1 MGECFGERGPEGL
14 STYQRHISLWVVNFL
29 FRQPFSSPEAQ
40 LKLTSCGLGKSP
52 GSRAYIRTS
61 SLTFNPLEPPVLRP
75 PCFCILTP
83 DVPFSRGSGPP
94 RSNYWSLT
102 PFPRADQQRGVA
114 DWHPLNPLSWRQDH
128 WYQTRQHTSSPCR
141 CINSGQVFQGPGNGV
156 RKKVFDCLSLMKF
169 PN

>member
-1 MGECFGERGPEGL
+1 MPIPALPCLFPAVRSYLPISLSSSLFSLAFLPSAPCLSSSLPASLCLFLWSMVMGLRRCRIQFRTSGPWENVLGKRGPEGL

-75 PCFCILTP
+75 PCFCILTLMFLSQE
-83 DVPFSRGSGPP
+83 VLGHHV
-94 RSNYWSLT
+94 LT
-102 PFPRADQQRGVA
+102 TGA
-114 DWHPLNPLSWRQDH
+114 
-128 WYQTRQHTSSPCR
+128 
-141 CINSGQVFQGPGNGV
+141 
-156 RKKVFDCLSLMKF
+156 
-169 PN
+169 

>member
-1 MGECFGERGPEGL
+1 MGKRGPEGL

-83 DVPFSRGSGPP
+83 DVPLSRASGPP

-102 PFPRADQQRGVA
+102 PFPRAGQQRGVA

-128 WYQTRQHTSSPCR
+128 WHTSSPCR
-141 CINSGQVFQGPGNGV
+141 CINSDQVFQGPGNGV
-156 RKKVFDCLSLMKF
+156 RKKAFDCLSLMKF